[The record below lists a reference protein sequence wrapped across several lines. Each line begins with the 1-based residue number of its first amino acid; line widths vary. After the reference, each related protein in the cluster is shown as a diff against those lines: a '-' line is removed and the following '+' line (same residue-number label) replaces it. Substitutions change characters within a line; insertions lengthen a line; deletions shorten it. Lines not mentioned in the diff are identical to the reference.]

1 MSHQRY
7 SEFMIIQDAIESN
20 LIDSVEDIEKFRF
33 AHYRGKYALFE
44 YYNSVPKSMMSIVF
58 RPPRETNTRLLQKL
72 ANYQFDGAMLDAIIT
87 NESRILR
94 DQIQYMNTILKF
106 NSSTPILTK
115 DSKYA
120 LPTHCVEKVLG
131 DDSDYLKIRDV
142 VLEELEKDP
151 NAFRTRNHVEEF
163 VKRNEHLTKLEPEV
177 ENRVDKLITYLV
189 LRKIL

>member
-1 MSHQRY
+1 MSVD
-7 SEFMIIQDAIESN
+7 E
-20 LIDSVEDIEKFRF
+20 IDKFRF

-58 RPPRETNTRLLQKL
+58 RPPRETNTRLLQKF
-72 ANYQFDGAMLDAIIT
+72 ANFQFDGAMLDSIIT
-87 NESRILR
+87 SESRILR
-94 DQIQYMNTILKF
+94 DQIQYLNVILKF

-120 LPTHCVEKVLG
+120 LPTHFTEKVSG
-131 DDSDYLKIRDV
+131 EDSGYLEIRDA
-142 VLEELEKDP
+142 VLKELDKDP
-151 NAFRTRNHVEEF
+151 NAFRTRNHVEAF
-163 VKRNEHLTKLEPEV
+163 VSNNEHLTKLKPEV